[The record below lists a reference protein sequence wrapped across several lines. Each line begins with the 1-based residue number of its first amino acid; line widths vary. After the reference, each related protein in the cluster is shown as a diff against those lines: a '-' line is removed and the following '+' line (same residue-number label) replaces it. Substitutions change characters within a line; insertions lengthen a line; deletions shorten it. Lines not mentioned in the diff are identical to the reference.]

1 MKIILGSTSPYRK
14 QLLQRLR
21 IEFNTAAPDIDETR
35 LAGES
40 PQELVARLS
49 EIKAKAVAEN
59 FTDSLIIAS
68 DQIAVFNGEILGK
81 PGNHEKATQQ
91 LLKLSGNTVI
101 FYTGLCL
108 FNTDTT
114 VMQIDVIPFKVIFR
128 KLTVEQIENYLNKEQ
143 PYDCAGSFKSE
154 GLGVALF
161 ERLEGDD
168 PSALVGLPLIR
179 LCKMFEQESINI
191 I

>member
-1 MKIILGSTSPYRK
+1 MQIILGSTSPYRK

-21 IEFNTAAPDIDETR
+21 IEFNIAAPDIDETR

-40 PQELVARLS
+40 PQELVTRLS
-49 EIKAKAVAEN
+49 ENKAKAVAEN

-91 LLKLSGNTVI
+91 LVKLSGNTVI

-114 VMQIDVIPFKVIFR
+114 AMQIDVIPFKVIFR